1 MICPKI
7 YKGSR
12 KERKCITLL
21 HRTVLCWFEFYCTEP
36 LMITGFLMMIN
47 TVMMSHMGMM
57 MMRGYIEDDARYE
70 DEDDD

>member
-1 MICPKI
+1 MTQFFNSLI
-7 YKGSR
+7 
-12 KERKCITLL
+12 
-21 HRTVLCWFEFYCTEP
+21 
-36 LMITGFLMMIN
+36 MMIN